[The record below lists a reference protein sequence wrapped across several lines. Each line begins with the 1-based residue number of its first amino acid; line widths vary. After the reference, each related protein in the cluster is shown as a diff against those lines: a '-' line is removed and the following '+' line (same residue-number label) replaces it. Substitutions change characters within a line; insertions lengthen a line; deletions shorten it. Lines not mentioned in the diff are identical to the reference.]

1 MNQLVETNDMASN
14 EASQKEDDIH
24 QFLTFYLKDELF
36 CLPIESIKEIIG
48 STKLTPVPMVP
59 DFIKGIINLRGLVV
73 PVIDL
78 SIRFG
83 WAATEVSKRSCTV
96 ILELEH
102 EEQKLEIGIAIDS
115 VNEVIELKQKDIGPA
130 PSFGSKIRTDFIS
143 KMIKIQDEF
152 VVVLDVEKVLS
163 VDELSMMQEVS
174 GTQVEGKN

>member
-1 MNQLVETNDMASN
+1 MNQLVETNNMASN
-14 EASQKEDDIH
+14 EASQKEDNIR

-36 CLPIESIKEIIG
+36 CLPIELIKEIIG
-48 STKLTPVPMVP
+48 FSKLTHVPMVP

-83 WAATEVSKRSCTV
+83 WDASEVNKRSCIV
-96 ILELEH
+96 ILELAH
-102 EEQKLEIGIAIDS
+102 EEQTLEIGVSIDS
-115 VNEVIELKQKDIGPA
+115 VSEVIELTENDIGPA

-143 KMIKIQDEF
+143 KMIKIEDEF

-163 VDELSMMQEVS
+163 IDELSMMQEVS
-174 GTQVEGKN
+174 SGHIEGSN